1 MIMSWLF
8 DNTYE
13 IFLTE
18 VHHLLH
24 RDVPRGTGQLEEPWL
39 SIIFLLPGDQICEVL
54 LLASKIGPEAP
65 LFLTLKHQLRLRIL
79 CYGKGL
85 RRG

>member
-1 MIMSWLF
+1 MAS
-8 DNTYE
+8 TRRY
-13 IFLTE
+13 
-18 VHHLLH
+18 
-24 RDVPRGTGQLEEPWL
+24 GTSMCRPACVLL

-85 RRG
+85 CHLPLVAS

>member
-24 RDVPRGTGQLEEPWL
+24 RDVPRGTVRFLFEDNGDTTCQQLQQL
-39 SIIFLLPGDQICEVL
+39 SLLYLTWTAGRA
-54 LLASKIGPEAP
+54 LAQHHLPPAWRP
-65 LFLTLKHQLRLRIL
+65 DL
-79 CYGKGL
+79 
-85 RRG
+85 